1 MSHTILVAE
10 DDSTISSLIQEVV
23 KRMGETPVPAV
34 DGDEAIQIFS
44 TRKIDL
50 IITDI
55 KMPKTDGITFI
66 KKVREQNRE
75 IPIVIITGY
84 GSEKNRVLARNYG
97 VKDFLNKPC
106 SIVELVQTIKKNLLP
121 K

>member
-1 MSHTILVAE
+1 MPHTILIAE
-10 DDSTISSLIQEVV
+10 DDTTISSLIQEVV
-23 KRMGETPVPAV
+23 KRMGETPIAAG
-34 DGDEAIQIFS
+34 DGEEAIEIFL

-55 KMPKTDGITFI
+55 KMPKTDGIAFI

-84 GSEKNRVLARNYG
+84 GSENNRTLARSYG

-106 SIVELVQTIKKNLLP
+106 SIIELVHTIKKNLLP